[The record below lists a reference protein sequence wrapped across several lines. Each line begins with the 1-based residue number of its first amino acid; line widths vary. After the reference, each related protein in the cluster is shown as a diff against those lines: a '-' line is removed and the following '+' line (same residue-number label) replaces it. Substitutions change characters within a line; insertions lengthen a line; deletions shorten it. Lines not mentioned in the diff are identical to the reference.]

1 MKSFSWRRIVLFVVL
16 FEFQGKAG
24 FDSNCVSS
32 EGDFVP
38 QWIRVPA
45 ILSRRWKD
53 CNLVCK
59 RGEKLM
65 GTTLRISASLLGTVV
80 CSEMVHKNKE
90 FRGVKLSPKKDSL
103 GVALSVC

>member
-1 MKSFSWRRIVLFVVL
+1 MKSFSWRRIVVFVVL

-59 RGEKLM
+59 RGEKLANH
-65 GTTLRISASLLGTVV
+65 LANFSLTSRYSSV
-80 CSEMVHKNKE
+80 
-90 FRGVKLSPKKDSL
+90 FRNGSQKQRV
-103 GVALSVC
+103 